1 MNVILVKSKIK
12 FLILFVL
19 LFFCVACSMDSK
31 YKESVQVTT
40 ADIDE
45 DYEAVY
51 DGNDKALKSEVGMN
65 QVPADL
71 KIIKSANARY
81 KVKDVK
87 TTTRKIKHIAQKYG
101 AYISDLRFENNLY
114 QKENRFTIKIPQQ
127 YFDTMMDSI
136 GFMVEFVEY
145 ENITTKDVTEEYI
158 DIQTRLETKKEVKT
172 RYESIL
178 RKNAITVEDILATED
193 KLRIIQEE
201 IESAQGRLKYLT
213 NKVSYS
219 TIQIDLYET
228 VEYTE
233 EPESY
238 SKTFFAKGKEGLNN
252 GWTIIE
258 SFILGLIYIW
268 PLVIIGVIVFFVVKK
283 KIKNRKA

>member
-19 LFFCVACSMDSK
+19 LFFCVACSMDSQ
-31 YKESVQVTT
+31 YKESVPVTT

-51 DGNDKALKSEVGMN
+51 DDNDKALKSEVGMN

-81 KVKDVK
+81 KVEDVK
-87 TTTRKIKHIAQKYG
+87 ITTRKIKRIAQKYG

-127 YFDTMMDSI
+127 HFDAMMDSI

-158 DIQTRLETKKEVKT
+158 DIQTRLETKKEVKS

-178 RKNAITVEDILATED
+178 RESAITVEDILATED

-238 SKTFFAKGKEGLNN
+238 SKTFFAKGKEGLSN

-258 SFILGLIYIW
+258 SFILGLIYVW
-268 PLVIIGVIVFFVVKK
+268 PLVIIGVIVYFVVKK

>member
-1 MNVILVKSKIK
+1 MNAILEKTTIK
-12 FLILFVL
+12 FLVIMVL
-19 LFFCVACSMDSK
+19 LISLMACSENRT
-31 YKESVQVTT
+31 YKESLAIPA

-45 DYEAVY
+45 SYEGVRQTDDY
-51 DGNDKALKSEVGMN
+51 ALKSEVGMN
-65 QVPADL
+65 QVPEDL
-71 KIIKSANARY
+71 KIIKSASARY
-81 KVKDVK
+81 KVKSVK
-87 TTTRKIKHIAQKYG
+87 TTTRKIKRIAQKYG

-127 YFDTMMDSI
+127 HFDVMMDSI
-136 GFMVEFVEY
+136 GLMVDFVEY

-158 DIQTRLETKKEVKT
+158 DIQTRLKTKMEVKT

-178 RKNAITVEDILATED
+178 RENAITIEDILATED

-228 VEYTE
+228 VTYKE

-238 SKTFFAKGKEGLNN
+238 SKTFLAKGKEGLSS
-252 GWTIIE
+252 GWNIIE
-258 SFILGLIYIW
+258 TLILGLIYIW
-268 PLVIIGVIVFFVVKK
+268 PLTLIGIVLVVVFRKK
-283 KIKNRKA
+283 FRKRKV

>member
-1 MNVILVKSKIK
+1 MNAIFVKLKIKLILISCVAISFMACKENMSSNESVSVKSADVKYDYAAVELDDETTIK
-12 FLILFVL
+12 
-19 LFFCVACSMDSK
+19 S
-31 YKESVQVTT
+31 QVGTH
-40 ADIDE
+40 
-45 DYEAVY
+45 
-51 DGNDKALKSEVGMN
+51 

-81 KVKDVK
+81 KVEDVK
-87 TTTRKIKHIAQKYG
+87 IATRRIKRIAQNYG

-127 YFDTMMDSI
+127 HFDIMMDSI
-136 GFMVEFVEY
+136 GFMVDFVEY

-158 DIQTRLETKKEVKT
+158 DIQARLETKKEVKS

-178 RKNAITVEDILATED
+178 RKKAITVEDILATEE

-228 VEYTE
+228 VDFKE
-233 EPESY
+233 EPTVY
-238 SKTFFAKGKEGLNN
+238 HKTFWSKSKEALIF
-252 GWTIIE
+252 GWHFIENIVLGIIHVWPLI
-258 SFILGLIYIW
+258 ILGAITYF
-268 PLVIIGVIVFFVVKK
+268 LVRRKLKFKK
-283 KIKNRKA
+283 